1 MFIDTNKISE
11 KGLIVSDRVNLDE
24 NLLIEENGFFLDD
37 LKYHILF
44 KRDGDRIKAKGNIK
58 TLISLRCV
66 KCLDNYDLKV
76 DSNFDII
83 LFPINLV
90 EHENDSISSDE
101 MEYIFYEDNRIDLIK
116 ILIEQ
121 INLFI
126 PYNPICKPDCKGICP
141 NCGVNLNHGKCKCEN
156 SSKELNFVF
165 NKIKK

>member
-66 KCLDNYDLKV
+66 KCLDDYDLKV

-90 EHENDSISSDE
+90 EYENNSISSDE

-121 INLFI
+121 INLFV

-165 NKIKK
+165 NKIKR

>member
-11 KGLIVSDRVNLDE
+11 KGLIVSDRVSLDE
-24 NLLIEENGFFLDD
+24 TLLIEENAFPIDD
-37 LKYHILF
+37 LQYHILF

-66 KCLDNYDLKV
+66 RCLDNFDLKV

-90 EHENDSISSDE
+90 NQVNNSINSDE

-165 NKIKK
+165 NKIKR

>member
-11 KGLIVSDRVNLDE
+11 KGLIVSDSVSLDE
-24 NLLIEENGFFLDD
+24 NLLIEENSFSLDD

-58 TLISLRCV
+58 TLISLKCV
-66 KCLDNYDLKV
+66 RCLDNYDLKV

-83 LFPINLV
+83 LFPITLV
-90 EHENDSISSDE
+90 NPENNSINSDE
-101 MEYIFYEDNRIDLIK
+101 MEYIFYEDNRIDLVK

-165 NKIKK
+165 NKIKR

>member
-11 KGLIVSDRVNLDE
+11 KGLIVSDRVSLDE
-24 NLLIEENGFFLDD
+24 TLLIEENAFSLDD
-37 LKYHILF
+37 LQYHILF

-66 KCLDNYDLKV
+66 RCLDNFDLKV

-90 EHENDSISSDE
+90 NPVNNSINSDE

-165 NKIKK
+165 NKIKR

>member
-11 KGLIVSDRVNLDE
+11 KGLIVSDRVSLDE
-24 NLLIEENGFFLDD
+24 TLLIEENAFSLDD
-37 LKYHILF
+37 LQYHILF
-44 KRDGDRIKAKGNIK
+44 KRDGDQIKAKGNIK

-66 KCLDNYDLKV
+66 RCLDNFDLKV

-90 EHENDSISSDE
+90 NPVNNSINSDE

-165 NKIKK
+165 NKIKR